1 MKKSGQQSSVGPRCH
16 LMPGMPRDAFQ
27 NRLTYCLLCPET
39 NPCCDEKGVSRH
51 ALISAFFLY
60 VIRANW
66 SGGGPPC
73 GIAFVTSALYEEHI
87 PSPKHAYVTGVYM
100 VHSCEVAVK
109 YKKKTEPEKEHI
121 CTLIRFLFI
130 MYVSKNK
137 NATCFASV
145 PFFRFPHVLTL
156 MNYEASELA

>member
-1 MKKSGQQSSVGPRCH
+1 MRWNEKSGQQSSVGPRCH

-51 ALISAFFLY
+51 VLISAFFLY

-66 SGGGPPC
+66 SRGGPPC
-73 GIAFVTSALYEEHI
+73 GTAFVTSTLSDERI
-87 PSPKHAYVTGVYM
+87 PSPKQAYVTGVCM
-100 VHSCEVAVK
+100 VHSCEFAVN
-109 YKKKTEPEKEHI
+109 YKEHI

-130 MYVSKNK
+130 MYVSKHK

-145 PFFRFPHVLTL
+145 PFFRFPHVLTF

>member
-1 MKKSGQQSSVGPRCH
+1 MRWNEKSGQQSSVGPRCH

-51 ALISAFFLY
+51 VLISAFFLY

-73 GIAFVTSALYEEHI
+73 GTAFVTSALSDERI
-87 PSPKHAYVTGVYM
+87 PSPKQAYVTGVGM
-100 VHSCEVAVK
+100 VHSCEFAVK
-109 YKKKTEPEKEHI
+109 YKEHI

-130 MYVSKNK
+130 MCVSKNK

-145 PFFRFPHVLTL
+145 PFFRFPHVLTF